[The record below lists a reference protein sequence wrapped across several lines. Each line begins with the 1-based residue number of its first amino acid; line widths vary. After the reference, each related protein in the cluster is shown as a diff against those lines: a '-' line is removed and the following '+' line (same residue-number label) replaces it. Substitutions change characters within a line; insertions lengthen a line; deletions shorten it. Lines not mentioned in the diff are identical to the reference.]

1 MMEHGASGVLFGFS
15 VAIDG
20 DTVVVGSPLVDDGS
34 HDDEGSVYVYTKVGG
49 TTWQ

>member
-20 DTVVVGSPLVDDGS
+20 DTVVVGSPLDDGS
-34 HDDEGSVYVYTKVGG
+34 HDDEGSVYVYTKVVG